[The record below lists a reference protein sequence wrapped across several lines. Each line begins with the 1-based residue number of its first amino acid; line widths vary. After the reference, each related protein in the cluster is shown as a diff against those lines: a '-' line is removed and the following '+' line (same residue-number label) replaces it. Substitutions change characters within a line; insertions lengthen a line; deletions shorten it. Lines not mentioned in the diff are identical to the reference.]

1 MAAFYCG
8 VVRFCGSWYFVDNS
22 QQYKRRSLI
31 IRYIRREHIKCYFI
45 IKKNL
50 LAIHKFERYHCT
62 MLNGCHGQS
71 YFERI
76 DQLCVNKGKDPIF
89 FFFFKEMLFSRQN
102 RYFLMLLANPL
113 SRQKQWKL
121 FILNIIPD
129 MYLKKE
135 KITNKNNA

>member
-8 VVRFCGSWYFVDNS
+8 VVRFCGSRYFLDNL
-22 QQYKRRSLI
+22 QQCKRRSLI

-71 YFERI
+71 FFERI
-76 DQLCVNKGKDPIF
+76 DQLCVNKGKDPF
-89 FFFFKEMLFSRQN
+89 FFLFFFRNELTLYIYHSFFSRQN

-113 SRQKQWKL
+113 SRQKQ
-121 FILNIIPD
+121 
-129 MYLKKE
+129 
-135 KITNKNNA
+135 

>member
-22 QQYKRRSLI
+22 QRSLI
-31 IRYIRREHIKCYFI
+31 IRYIRREPIKCYFI

-71 YFERI
+71 FFERI
-76 DQLCVNKGKDPIF
+76 DQLCVNKGKDPF
-89 FFFFKEMLFSRQN
+89 FFFLEMLFSRQN

-121 FILNIIPD
+121 LILNIIPD